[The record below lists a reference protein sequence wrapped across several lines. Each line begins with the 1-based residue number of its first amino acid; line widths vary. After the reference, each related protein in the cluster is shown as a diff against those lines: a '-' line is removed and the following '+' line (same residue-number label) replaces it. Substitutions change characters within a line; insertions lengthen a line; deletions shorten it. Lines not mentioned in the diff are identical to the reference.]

1 MLEGGFED
9 LADMRFEGGWDPGS
23 DQGLGGRGESS
34 AISGECRVVDPAGGG
49 LGANEEEMVLS
60 LLRSRKLSCI
70 QFFIANKQE
79 SM

>member
-9 LADMRFEGGWDPGS
+9 LADMRFEGGWAWAWEE
-23 DQGLGGRGESS
+23 GGRVV
-34 AISGECRVVDPAGGG
+34 SGERRVVDPAGGG

-70 QFFIANKQE
+70 QFFIGNKQE